1 VCEAFGETNYR
12 RVSGRLDDDEKGVSQ
27 IATPGGMQN
36 MVVVSE
42 SGLHTTLFYMQPE
55 KARGVSDEYI
65 QNRIEQL
72 RTFRRW
78 VTHEVLP
85 SIRRTGC
92 YSLSQSTLH
101 CPPEVSPG
109 GLAKLILATR
119 KVMLE
124 AGNSPLDVRE
134 ATRNIY
140 ETWCIPVPSVLM
152 KQLPGQL
159 SLFDRPALEQ

>member
-1 VCEAFGETNYR
+1 MEIIIRNTASQPIYEQIA
-12 RVSGRLDDDEKGVSQ
+12 SQLKSQ
-27 IATPGGMQN
+27 IIAGTLQPG
-36 MVVVSE
+36 
-42 SGLHTTLFYMQPE
+42 
-55 KARGVSDEYI
+55 
-65 QNRIEQL
+65 
-72 RTFRRW
+72 
-78 VTHEVLP
+78 EVLP

-92 YSLSQSTLH
+92 YSLSQSTPH
-101 CPPEVSPG
+101 SPPEVSPG

>member
-1 VCEAFGETNYR
+1 
-12 RVSGRLDDDEKGVSQ
+12 
-27 IATPGGMQN
+27 
-36 MVVVSE
+36 
-42 SGLHTTLFYMQPE
+42 
-55 KARGVSDEYI
+55 
-65 QNRIEQL
+65 
-72 RTFRRW
+72 
-78 VTHEVLP
+78 
-85 SIRRTGC
+85 
-92 YSLSQSTLH
+92 
-101 CPPEVSPG
+101 VSPG